1 MDKLGKSFEVD
12 TVKGKLLYN
21 FINKSTLFYNG
32 EFPAIEYFRN
42 KGTNINL
49 LEYNKI
55 EDNECI
61 DGIWS
66 VKNAILEYLKKDLI
80 CLTEVMY

>member
-1 MDKLGKSFEVD
+1 ML
-12 TVKGKLLYN
+12 
-21 FINKSTLFYNG
+21 
-32 EFPAIEYFRN
+32 
-42 KGTNINL
+42 NIYL